1 MNISSYCK
9 NVLNTVS
16 SVSLSRR
23 VCRRNSSLDHIIKQ
37 VSASPRWLS
46 VYLGSTWLLKPP
58 RFSFHVSCAKAQS
71 LLTGYVSLLCNNCMN
86 LGTLAHILC
95 WIRDLVVWKTKLN
108 LTVSGSDWLC
118 CMANITYFSKY
129 WIKDSTIPSSLSR
142 LLWQLVKFN
151 WRILK
156 ERFYINAK
164 ESRNVLVMCAHSD
177 SPAWRLGQSCW
188 GGPPG
193 AEHALPPAVLRLWCW
208 IARSVASVACGFVC
222 GYHIPVSFNH
232 CVTFDFCVPFFW

>member
-1 MNISSYCK
+1 
-9 NVLNTVS
+9 
-16 SVSLSRR
+16 
-23 VCRRNSSLDHIIKQ
+23 
-37 VSASPRWLS
+37 
-46 VYLGSTWLLKPP
+46 
-58 RFSFHVSCAKAQS
+58 
-71 LLTGYVSLLCNNCMN
+71 MN

-164 ESRNVLVMCAHSD
+164 ESRNVLVMCAHRVT
-177 SPAWRLGQSCW
+177 AQHGVW
-188 GGPPG
+188 GRAAGVGPPG
-193 AEHALPPAVLRLWCW
+193 RSMLCRQRCSVFDAGLREVWHQWPVVLCVAITSQSLLITVWPMISVCHCFGKTGNVPRLSTNVLCIWK
-208 IARSVASVACGFVC
+208 GFL
-222 GYHIPVSFNH
+222 
-232 CVTFDFCVPFFW
+232 TKKQ